1 MHTTPKVL
9 GQPRISVCALSF
21 WTYEELRKRKAEKV
35 SSSRRRFCSRSR
47 LRTRQMSRLWTCA
60 HGTEASFP
68 PWTATQPQSWVI
80 RPEGRRGSTRESW
93 REESEWECRQ
103 PGGGR
108 ESARASALAI
118 EGKGQKKNTYFLIGK
133 YLFSLD
139 RFDYHLPASF
149 LSATIVYCCML
160 SNWNDCCS
168 SLKWLAKNHH
178 ALRSPKL

>member
-21 WTYEELRKRKAEKV
+21 WTYEEPRKRKAEKV

-68 PWTATQPQSWVI
+68 PWTATQPQSWVVH
-80 RPEGRRGSTRESW
+80 PEGRRGSTRESW
-93 REESEWECRQ
+93 RGEESEWACRQ

-118 EGKGQKKNTYFLIGK
+118 EGKCQKKGEIPIFVR
-133 YLFSLD
+133 SLW
-139 RFDYHLPASF
+139 LPSPCLLSVGHDCLLLYALELEWLLF
-149 LSATIVYCCML
+149 LSEMVG
-160 SNWNDCCS
+160 
-168 SLKWLAKNHH
+168 
-178 ALRSPKL
+178 